1 MTTTPSIKKE
11 SGASGVNAPANGLLF
26 FKEVAKYF
34 MDFLETDFHKRKL
47 PRRTIRYR
55 DGDNL
60 LVGLNL
66 QKYET
71 FNKLI
76 LKLIGKNFEKN
87 ILGKLEKGVYQTLLP
102 KNLLDLIKL
111 QIGKIEGSLINQITE
126 DIAEEIEKSGT
137 LHAEEYDIALSNSI
151 EAAANIIRDE
161 LVDPFIKS
169 IEKPLQNLHL
179 GEEDDIFRIE
189 EEMTSVLVK
198 QLESKISEI
207 LNLFIAGENINLQ
220 KELKSILV
228 LSDVKGTL
236 ETFFEDLHVA
246 DLFAEVF
253 EMQRNMSILDKQD
266 FYLYFGDISFNNI
279 KYPIFYIPV
288 SVTRQGEALNLEFDT
303 QIYINK
309 RALEYIV
316 QEYNTLK
323 GTGGSLKNVT
333 ERIIY
338 LAQHTDDLQDI
349 LSEILI
355 EIGNL
360 FEINNHVDFS
370 VSETVTAKGASV
382 RISNSCYLCLFD
394 KSDEA
399 LVNDYEDILRELN
412 AEGGLLAE
420 AFNKLLGD
428 FLHNNPEPVNPEVEK
443 EWDDTETSDRLVAQ
457 SPIPL
462 NAEQLQILSA
472 IKKDR
477 CKYMIVEGPPG
488 TGKSHTITAIIFDA
502 ILRDKSILVLSDK
515 KEALDVVEKNI
526 TQTINKVRFDKN
538 FQNPILRLGKTGN
551 TYAQILAKG
560 TVESIKTH
568 YRAVRKDFETIEEN
582 IDKSSNTL
590 KEDLEAEIIAYGSI
604 NVQEIQELV
613 QLEDTLKNAKLV
625 FDIDELLEDENAAL
639 ELAEMRS
646 SLEEFSGQFRGI
658 HTEGILKL
666 LGIKLKNINTID
678 EYEGLLRFLT
688 ATQESV
694 KKVQDT
700 FGTKVEAVQKFT
712 SFTKENLGELNK
724 FVKEYTDLKAFL
736 VGFLFKKERVVE
748 VDLRFMRTLNSSYAT
763 PHEHLVALKDAVAI
777 FEFIAGQG
785 REINK
790 QFESDFD
797 FIALVHYILREGET
811 AESLNEVLASA
822 EEVKYFKEFSE
833 KYPKTVVRS
842 ELDLQNLVSLN
853 DCAILSLGESE
864 FDKQLRYLNLRQ
876 KITREFSNIP
886 DLNYALKRK
895 NIEDLVITQV
905 AYLMDGRLINF
916 YEHSKSDAETLRN
929 VIRSKQRFPRDEF
942 QKLKEAFPCILAGI
956 RDYAEYIPLEQEMF
970 DLVIIDEASQ
980 VSVAQA
986 FPALLRAKKVLIL
999 GDKKQFSNIKA
1010 AQARSD
1016 TNREYLNTL
1025 EQSFKRNVSSETT
1038 QLVRLSKF
1046 NIKTSILEFFEF
1058 ISNYNTQLV
1067 KHFRGYKE
1075 IISYSNKFFYQGKLQ
1090 VMKIRGKAIDDVI
1103 KFTYVDAK
1111 AEDEVYPNAN
1121 IKEVEAIIAQ
1131 LQSLKEAGTETSVGI
1146 ITPHT
1151 NQQKL
1156 LVEQINK
1163 MPDRDY
1169 YIDNLQLKIMTFDTC
1184 QGEERDI
1191 IFYSMVGSKHSDKLW
1206 GVFIKDLKDV
1216 DIEEDGQ
1223 IKAQRLNVG
1232 FSRAK
1237 ECMHFILSKPLDDF
1251 NGSIGDALRHYF
1263 YISEEAKKE
1272 RGVAETDARSQ
1283 KEPEVLN
1290 WFYQTSF
1297 WKKNTD
1303 SIEFI
1308 PQFEIGKYLKQL
1320 NPSYI
1325 HPYYKVDF
1333 LLIYKDAKQKEH
1345 KIIIEYDGF
1354 QEHFVNTD
1362 AVNAYNYQNYYS
1374 DDDVYRQKVLESYG
1388 YKFLRINRFNV
1399 GSNPI
1404 KTLDERIA
1412 RLVKDEPNE
1421 NPLLNNIHM
1430 TVEGLQNGAMKECP
1444 KCKEIRSYSDFKDSS
1459 LLTGVG
1465 RFCKT
1470 CKNNRITV
1478 QAALVAARPAP
1489 VLTDTKC
1496 PRCSSPMILRSGR
1509 RGKFYGCSR
1518 FPYCRGTRN
1527 L

>member
-1 MTTTPSIKKE
+1 MSVKQTDKE
-11 SGASGVNAPANGLLF
+11 IEVIGSADGLLF

-47 PRRTIRYR
+47 PRRTIKYR

-76 LKLIGKNFEKN
+76 LKLITKNFDKGV
-87 ILGKLEKGVYQTLLP
+87 LGDLAKGVYKTSLP

-111 QIGKIEGSLINQITE
+111 QIGKIEASQITGIVN

-137 LHAEEYDIALSNSI
+137 LHAEEYDVALSGSI
-151 EAAANIIRDE
+151 EAAAHIIHDE

-169 IEKPLQNLHL
+169 IEKPLQNLRL

-207 LNLFIAGENINLQ
+207 LNLFIAGEKVNLQ

-236 ETFFEDLHVA
+236 EAFFDDLRVA

-266 FYLYFGDISFNNI
+266 FYLYFGDISFNNS

-288 SVTRQGEALNLEFDT
+288 SVTRQGEALNLDFDA

-309 RALEYIV
+309 RALEFIV

-323 GTGGSLKNVT
+323 GSKGNLKNVS

-338 LAQHTDDLQDI
+338 LSQHTDDLQDI
-349 LSEILI
+349 LSEILT

-360 FEINNHVDFS
+360 FEVSGRVDFS
-370 VSETVTAKGASV
+370 ASETVTARGASV

-399 LVNDYEDILRELN
+399 LVNDYEDILRELS

-428 FLHNNPEPVNPEVEK
+428 FLHNNPEPVNPEVED
-443 EWDDTETSDRLVAQ
+443 EWDGTETSERLVAQ

-472 IKKDR
+472 IRKDK

-488 TGKSHTITAIIFDA
+488 TGKSHTITAIVFDA

-526 TQTINKVRFDKN
+526 TQTMNKVRFDKN

-568 YRAVRKDFETIEEN
+568 YRAVKKEFETIEEN

-590 KEDLEAEIIAYGSI
+590 KEDLEAEIIAYGGV

-613 QLEDTLKNAKLV
+613 QLEDSLKGTKFV
-625 FDIDELLEDENAAL
+625 FDTEEMLVDDNSAL
-639 ELAEMRS
+639 ELAEMRT
-646 SLEEFSGQFRGI
+646 SLEQFSEQFKGAHI
-658 HTEGILKL
+658 EAILKL
-666 LGIKLKNINTID
+666 VGIKLKNISSID
-678 EYEGLLRFLT
+678 EYEDLLRFLT

-694 KKVQDT
+694 KKVRET
-700 FGTKVEAVQKFT
+700 FMTKVEAVQKFT
-712 SFTKENLGELNK
+712 SFSKENLGDLNK

-736 VGFLFKKERVVE
+736 VGFLFNKEKVAE
-748 VDLRFMRTLNSSYAT
+748 IDLRFMRTLNSSYAT
-763 PHEHLVALKDAVAI
+763 PHENLIALKDAVAI

-797 FIALVHYILREGET
+797 FVALVHYILREGET

-822 EEVKYFKEFSE
+822 EEVQYFKDFAE
-833 KYPKTVVRS
+833 KYPKTAKHS
-842 ELDLQNLVSLN
+842 GLDLHELGSLE
-853 DCAILSLGESE
+853 DCTISSLGESE
-864 FDKQLRYLNLRQ
+864 FDKQLRYLGLRQ
-876 KITREFSNIP
+876 KITKDFSEIP
-886 DLNYALKRK
+886 DLNYALQKK

-916 YEHSKSDAETLRN
+916 YEHNRSDAETLRN
-929 VIRSKQRFPRDEF
+929 VIRSKQRFPREEF

-1025 EQSFKRNVSSETT
+1025 EQSFKRNVSNETT
-1038 QLVRLSKF
+1038 QLVRLGKF

-1103 KFTYVDAK
+1103 KFSYVDAK

-1131 LQSLKEAGTETSVGI
+1131 LQSLKEAGTETTVGI

-1163 MPDRDY
+1163 LPERDY
-1169 YIDNLQLKIMTFDTC
+1169 YFENLQLKIMTFDTC

-1191 IFYSMVGSKHSDKLW
+1191 IFYSMVASKHSDKLW
-1206 GVFIKDLKDV
+1206 GVFIKDLKNV

-1251 NGSIGDALRHYF
+1251 SGSIGDALRHYF
-1263 YISEEAKKE
+1263 YVLEEAKKE
-1272 RGVAETDARSQ
+1272 RTVAETDARSQ

-1297 WKKNTD
+1297 WKKNTEA
-1303 SIEFI
+1303 IEFI

-1320 NPSYI
+1320 NPAYT
-1325 HPYYKVDF
+1325 HPHYKVDF
-1333 LLIYKDAKQKEH
+1333 LLVYKDAKQKEH

-1354 QEHFVNTD
+1354 HEHFVNTEV
-1362 AVNAYNYQNYYS
+1362 VNAHNYQNYYS

-1404 KTLDERIA
+1404 KTLDERLA
-1412 RLVKDEPNE
+1412 RLVKDESNE

-1444 KCKEIRSYSDFKDSS
+1444 KCKEIRPYGDFKDRS

-1465 RFCKT
+1465 RFCST
-1470 CKNNRITV
+1470 CKNNRVTT
-1478 QAALVAARPAP
+1478 QAAIVAARPDP

-1496 PRCSSPMILRSGR
+1496 PRCGSPMILRNGR

>member
-477 CKYMIVEGPPG
+477 
-488 TGKSHTITAIIFDA
+488 
-502 ILRDKSILVLSDK
+502 
-515 KEALDVVEKNI
+515 
-526 TQTINKVRFDKN
+526 
-538 FQNPILRLGKTGN
+538 
-551 TYAQILAKG
+551 
-560 TVESIKTH
+560 
-568 YRAVRKDFETIEEN
+568 
-582 IDKSSNTL
+582 
-590 KEDLEAEIIAYGSI
+590 
-604 NVQEIQELV
+604 
-613 QLEDTLKNAKLV
+613 
-625 FDIDELLEDENAAL
+625 
-639 ELAEMRS
+639 
-646 SLEEFSGQFRGI
+646 
-658 HTEGILKL
+658 
-666 LGIKLKNINTID
+666 
-678 EYEGLLRFLT
+678 
-688 ATQESV
+688 
-694 KKVQDT
+694 
-700 FGTKVEAVQKFT
+700 
-712 SFTKENLGELNK
+712 
-724 FVKEYTDLKAFL
+724 
-736 VGFLFKKERVVE
+736 
-748 VDLRFMRTLNSSYAT
+748 
-763 PHEHLVALKDAVAI
+763 
-777 FEFIAGQG
+777 
-785 REINK
+785 
-790 QFESDFD
+790 
-797 FIALVHYILREGET
+797 
-811 AESLNEVLASA
+811 
-822 EEVKYFKEFSE
+822 
-833 KYPKTVVRS
+833 
-842 ELDLQNLVSLN
+842 
-853 DCAILSLGESE
+853 
-864 FDKQLRYLNLRQ
+864 
-876 KITREFSNIP
+876 
-886 DLNYALKRK
+886 
-895 NIEDLVITQV
+895 
-905 AYLMDGRLINF
+905 
-916 YEHSKSDAETLRN
+916 
-929 VIRSKQRFPRDEF
+929 
-942 QKLKEAFPCILAGI
+942 
-956 RDYAEYIPLEQEMF
+956 
-970 DLVIIDEASQ
+970 
-980 VSVAQA
+980 
-986 FPALLRAKKVLIL
+986 
-999 GDKKQFSNIKA
+999 
-1010 AQARSD
+1010 
-1016 TNREYLNTL
+1016 
-1025 EQSFKRNVSSETT
+1025 
-1038 QLVRLSKF
+1038 
-1046 NIKTSILEFFEF
+1046 
-1058 ISNYNTQLV
+1058 
-1067 KHFRGYKE
+1067 
-1075 IISYSNKFFYQGKLQ
+1075 
-1090 VMKIRGKAIDDVI
+1090 
-1103 KFTYVDAK
+1103 
-1111 AEDEVYPNAN
+1111 
-1121 IKEVEAIIAQ
+1121 
-1131 LQSLKEAGTETSVGI
+1131 
-1146 ITPHT
+1146 
-1151 NQQKL
+1151 
-1156 LVEQINK
+1156 
-1163 MPDRDY
+1163 
-1169 YIDNLQLKIMTFDTC
+1169 
-1184 QGEERDI
+1184 
-1191 IFYSMVGSKHSDKLW
+1191 
-1206 GVFIKDLKDV
+1206 
-1216 DIEEDGQ
+1216 
-1223 IKAQRLNVG
+1223 
-1232 FSRAK
+1232 
-1237 ECMHFILSKPLDDF
+1237 
-1251 NGSIGDALRHYF
+1251 
-1263 YISEEAKKE
+1263 
-1272 RGVAETDARSQ
+1272 
-1283 KEPEVLN
+1283 
-1290 WFYQTSF
+1290 
-1297 WKKNTD
+1297 
-1303 SIEFI
+1303 
-1308 PQFEIGKYLKQL
+1308 
-1320 NPSYI
+1320 
-1325 HPYYKVDF
+1325 
-1333 LLIYKDAKQKEH
+1333 
-1345 KIIIEYDGF
+1345 
-1354 QEHFVNTD
+1354 
-1362 AVNAYNYQNYYS
+1362 
-1374 DDDVYRQKVLESYG
+1374 
-1388 YKFLRINRFNV
+1388 
-1399 GSNPI
+1399 
-1404 KTLDERIA
+1404 
-1412 RLVKDEPNE
+1412 
-1421 NPLLNNIHM
+1421 
-1430 TVEGLQNGAMKECP
+1430 
-1444 KCKEIRSYSDFKDSS
+1444 
-1459 LLTGVG
+1459 
-1465 RFCKT
+1465 
-1470 CKNNRITV
+1470 
-1478 QAALVAARPAP
+1478 
-1489 VLTDTKC
+1489 
-1496 PRCSSPMILRSGR
+1496 
-1509 RGKFYGCSR
+1509 
-1518 FPYCRGTRN
+1518 
-1527 L
+1527 